1 VRLDSQSILNKRLS
15 RSKNSKTQSASKL
28 GRAFFLDQ
36 SGGKIMSY
44 LAVAARVL
52 FLENQNKEAEEPIA
66 QSARD
71 SNGRFVKAVKS

>member
-1 VRLDSQSILNKRLS
+1 
-15 RSKNSKTQSASKL
+15 
-28 GRAFFLDQ
+28 
-36 SGGKIMSY
+36 MSY